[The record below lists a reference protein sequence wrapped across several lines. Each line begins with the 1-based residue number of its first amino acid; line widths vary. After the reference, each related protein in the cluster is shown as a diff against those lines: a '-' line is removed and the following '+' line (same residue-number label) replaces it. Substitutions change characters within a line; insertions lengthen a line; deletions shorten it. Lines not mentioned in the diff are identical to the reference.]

1 MNLTFVV
8 IGNVSEGVGNEE
20 RVENNDVQKENVDIN
35 EEHIG
40 NTDVVDG
47 MYVLC

>member
-1 MNLTFVV
+1 MNLTLVG
-8 IGNVSEGVGNEE
+8 IGNVSKGVGNEE
-20 RVENNDVQKENVDIN
+20 RVENNDVQIENVDIN
-35 EEHIG
+35 EEHMG